1 MIEPQY
7 KIEKLG
13 NFLSQSSKIDN
24 ILIKE
29 KYLSKYN
36 GIICSFNISD
46 DDKNTVLNVSVGANC
61 EKQNSECPIC
71 FVNITSNFD
80 AMISGEG
87 MTGGLKIQAT
97 RSNECS
103 LLPHALFFAAKS
115 LAIIQE

>member
-7 KIEKLG
+7 KIEKLE
-13 NFLSQSSKIDN
+13 NFLSEYNKIDN

-36 GIICSFNISD
+36 GIVCSFNISD
-46 DDKNTVLNVSVGANC
+46 DDKNTVLNVSIGANC
-61 EKQNSECPIC
+61 GRKNSECPVC

-87 MTGGLKIQAT
+87 MIGGLRIQAT
-97 RSNECS
+97 RDDECA
-103 LLPHALFFAAKS
+103 LLPHALYFAAKS